1 MFSVSIETLNR
12 LPAYLTLLEQGQ
24 EAGLV
29 ATTVPRLAR
38 GLSLPQDQ
46 VEKDLAALGI
56 KEVPPIATLLTAIR
70 HFLSWDNCQEAFLVG
85 DGTLGRAMLDY
96 EGFPQYGIRI
106 AATFSPEPTGEE
118 FPLSKLVSLARRMH
132 VHLGIVAVAPEQ
144 AQAIADRMVEG
155 GIQGILNFAPCPIN
169 VPDGVWVQ
177 NENLAAGLARL
188 REHLHP
194 IAGGS
199 GNN

>member
-1 MFSVSIETLNR
+1 MFSVSLETLNR
-12 LPAYLTLLEQGQ
+12 LPAYLTHLEQGQ

-38 GLSLPQDQ
+38 GLGLSPEQ
-46 VEKDLAALGI
+46 VEGDLAALGI
-56 KEVPPIATLLTAIR
+56 KEVPPVDALLNAIR

-85 DGTLGRAMLDY
+85 DGTLGKAMLDY

-106 AATFSPEPTGEE
+106 AATFAPEPKGEE
-118 FPLSKLVSLARRMH
+118 FSLSKLVSLARRMH
-132 VHLGIVAVAPEQ
+132 VHLGIIAVDGER
-144 AQAIADRMVEG
+144 AQAIADLMVQG
-155 GIQGILNFAPCPIN
+155 GIRGILNFAPCPIT

-194 IAGGS
+194 IAG
-199 GNN
+199 